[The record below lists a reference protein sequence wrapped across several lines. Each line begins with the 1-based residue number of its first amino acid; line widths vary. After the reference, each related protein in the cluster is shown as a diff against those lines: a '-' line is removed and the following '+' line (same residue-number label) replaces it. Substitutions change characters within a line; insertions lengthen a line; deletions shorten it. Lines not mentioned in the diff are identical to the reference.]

1 MTNAA
6 TALSGDV
13 SAAAPAAASVD
24 AGTTAVDAGAQAL
37 SQAAAA
43 AAPAAAANDAWWAKI
58 ENQDVR
64 TWAEAKQYADPVKAA
79 EAHYNLEKLLGFEK
93 AGRTLVVPG
102 ENATPEEIKAFQ
114 QKLGVPES
122 ADKYEIPVPAGM
134 DDTFAKEAKG
144 WFHEAGIPA
153 PAAAK
158 LAEKWN
164 SYMEA
169 AEQHAE
175 QQFIAQSENDFN
187 SWKAEQ
193 GAAATQN
200 IELAKRAAAQFIPA
214 KDAAERQDMISKIER
229 AIGTANFMKFM
240 SSVGSGLAE
249 HKMVGGGEGGLVL
262 TPAQAQQRIN
272 ELRSNKE
279 WSTAYLQ
286 GDKQKLA
293 EMENLQKLAVGEP
306 TNG

>member
-1 MTNAA
+1 MTTNAA
-6 TALSGDV
+6 TALSGDT
-13 SAAAPAAASVD
+13 AAAPAAASVD
-24 AGTTAVDAGAQAL
+24 AATTAVDAGAQAL
-37 SQAAAA
+37 STAAAT
-43 AAPAAAANDAWWAKI
+43 AAPTPAANDAWWAKI

-114 QKLGVPES
+114 QKLGVPDS
-122 ADKYEIPVPAGM
+122 ADKYDIPVPDGL
-134 DDTFAKEAKG
+134 DDSFAKEAKS

-164 SYMEA
+164 GYMQA
-169 AEQHAE
+169 AEQQVE
-175 QQFIAQSENDFN
+175 QQFIAQSESDFA

-193 GAAATQN
+193 GAAASQN

-214 KDAAERQDMISKIER
+214 KDASERQDMISKIER

-240 SSVGSGLAE
+240 TSVGSGLSE
-249 HKMVGGGEGGLVL
+249 HKMLGGGEGGLVL

-272 ELRSNKE
+272 ELRSNKD
-279 WSTAYLQ
+279 WSTAYLA

-293 EMENLQKLAVGEP
+293 EMETLQKLAVGEAS
-306 TNG
+306 NG

>member
-6 TALSGDV
+6 TALSGDAP
-13 SAAAPAAASVD
+13 AAAPAAASVD

-164 SYMEA
+164 AYMES
-169 AEQHAE
+169 AEQQAE

-193 GAAATQN
+193 GAAYDQN
-200 IELAKRAAAQFIPA
+200 LELYKRACAQFIPA
-214 KDAAERQDMISKIER
+214 DNLEQRKDLVSKIER
-229 AIGTANFMKFM
+229 AIGTATFMKM
-240 SSVGSGLAE
+240 MASVGSGLAE

-272 ELRSNKE
+272 ELRSNKD

-293 EMENLQKLAVGEP
+293 EMENLQKLAVGES